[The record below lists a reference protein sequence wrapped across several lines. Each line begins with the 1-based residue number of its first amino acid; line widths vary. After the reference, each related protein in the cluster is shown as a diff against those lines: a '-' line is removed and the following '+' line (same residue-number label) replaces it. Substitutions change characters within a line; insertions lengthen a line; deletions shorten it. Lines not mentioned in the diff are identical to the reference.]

1 MLARVH
7 ALFVVFHESLLAE
20 AVPGV
25 KLIPGDGDDAVLI
38 TKAHVRVSRQVSF
51 LHVCPMTEVMG
62 IAR

>member
-7 ALFVVFHESLLAE
+7 VLFVVFHESLLVE

-25 KLIPGDGDDAVLI
+25 KLIPGDGYDAVLI

-51 LHVCPMTEVMG
+51 LHVCPMTKVMG